1 MEEGLAEFDRLEMK
15 SDKEVVRDHLN
26 IGKKMSNENPDK
38 MSNELS
44 IIQGNTNGGFVDAD
58 EDQPQIVKD
67 KPDTGPVVIDIND
80 DKELSNDVIINGI
93 NAVETNI
100 ARIQEAVNVQ
110 ERHNI
115 EDVESGPSSL
125 VSNQKTPV
133 MRKFLGICNCNIL

>member
-1 MEEGLAEFDRLEMK
+1 M
-15 SDKEVVRDHLN
+15 
-26 IGKKMSNENPDK
+26 P
-38 MSNELS
+38 

-67 KPDTGPVVIDIND
+67 KPDTCPVVIDIND

-133 MRKFLGICNCNIL
+133 MRKFFGICNCNIL